1 MDETKIVWTDYFVYR
16 SDLRGYDLA
25 VVEQIVRYSTER
37 YVDTATGRLVA
48 VGRHA
53 ERLVAVPY
61 EWDGNM
67 LIPVTIH
74 AISRRQVNFR
84 VKSGRFANE

>member
-1 MDETKIVWTDYFVYR
+1 MDEATIVWTDYMKYR
-16 SDLRGYDLA
+16 VRLRGYDLA
-25 VVEQIVRYSTER
+25 VVEEIVRYSTER

-48 VGRHA
+48 VGQHG